1 MDITD
6 YESQIPILISDIY
19 RHWREAIDSIAK
31 SFDFTRTQWHIIGKL
46 CCRGPRLSQAELC
59 ELSGMSRAQLTRA
72 LNVLEDKGVIV
83 RHLDPTNR
91 RINYVELKEP
101 NADYI
106 EQIQAINNQINQLIL
121 DELAPQAQKQLVR
134 SLTKVSAITTT
145 IKEKMTTQHTK

>member
-6 YESQIPILISDIY
+6 YESQIPTLISDIY

-31 SFDFTRTQWHIIGKL
+31 SFDFTRTQWQIIGKL

-59 ELSGMSRAQLTRA
+59 ELSGMSRAQLTRT
-72 LNVLEDKGVIV
+72 LNVLEDKGVIA
-83 RHLDPTNR
+83 RRLDPTNR

-106 EQIQAINNQINQLIL
+106 QQIQEINGRINQLIL
-121 DELAPQAQKQLVR
+121 DELPLAAQQQLVS
-134 SLTKVSAITTT
+134 SLAKVSTITKT
-145 IKEKMTTQHTK
+145 IKDKINN

>member
-6 YESQIPILISDIY
+6 YESQIPTLISDIY

-31 SFDFTRTQWHIIGKL
+31 SFDFTRTQWQIIGKL

-59 ELSGMSRAQLTRA
+59 ELSGMSRAQLTRT
-72 LNVLEDKGVIV
+72 LNVLEDKGVIA
-83 RHLDPTNR
+83 RRLDPTNR

-106 EQIQAINNQINQLIL
+106 QQIQGINGRINQLIL
-121 DELAPQAQKQLVR
+121 DELPLAAQQQLVS
-134 SLTKVSAITTT
+134 SLSKVSTITKT
-145 IKEKMTTQHTK
+145 IKDKINN

>member
-6 YESQIPILISDIY
+6 YESQIPTLISDIY

-31 SFDFTRTQWHIIGKL
+31 SFDFSRSQWQFIGKL

-59 ELSGMSRAQLTRA
+59 ELSGMSRAQLTRT
-72 LNVLEDKGVIV
+72 LNVLEDKSVIA
-83 RHLDPTNR
+83 RRLDPTNR

-106 EQIQAINNQINQLIL
+106 QQIQGINGRINQLIL
-121 DELAPQAQKQLVR
+121 DELPLAAQQQLVS
-134 SLTKVSAITTT
+134 SLSKVSTITKT
-145 IKEKMTTQHTK
+145 IKDKINN

>member
-6 YESQIPILISDIY
+6 YESQIPTLISDIY

-31 SFDFTRTQWHIIGKL
+31 SFDFTRTQWQIIGKL

-59 ELSGMSRAQLTRA
+59 ELSGMSRAQLTRT
-72 LNVLEDKGVIV
+72 LNVLEDKGVIA

-101 NADYI
+101 DADYI
-106 EQIQAINNQINQLIL
+106 QQIQGINGRINQLL
-121 DELAPQAQKQLVR
+121 LFHAPGV
-134 SLTKVSAITTT
+134 
-145 IKEKMTTQHTK
+145 

>member
-6 YESQIPILISDIY
+6 YESQIPTLISDIY

-31 SFDFTRTQWHIIGKL
+31 SFDFTRTQWQIIGKL

-59 ELSGMSRAQLTRA
+59 ELSGMSRAQLTRT
-72 LNVLEDKGVIV
+72 LNVLEDKGVIA

-101 NADYI
+101 DADYI
-106 EQIQAINNQINQLIL
+106 QQIQGINGRINQLIL
-121 DELAPQAQKQLVR
+121 DELPLAAQQQLVS
-134 SLTKVSAITTT
+134 SLSKVSTITKT
-145 IKEKMTTQHTK
+145 IKDKINN